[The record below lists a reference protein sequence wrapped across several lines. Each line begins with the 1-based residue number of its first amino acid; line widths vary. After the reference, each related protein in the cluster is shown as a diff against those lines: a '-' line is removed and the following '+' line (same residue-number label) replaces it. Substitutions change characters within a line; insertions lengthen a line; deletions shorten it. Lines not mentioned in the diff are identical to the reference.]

1 MKPNPTKE
9 FMEKHVKGTVYNPP
23 YEVPPTEE
31 QKAVI
36 GLLRKSY
43 LHTGPIP
50 SGCVVSSHTFFWG
63 RADLIYSV
71 TAQVVHGK
79 NAKAKKLQKFKKIF
93 IELGSWIHSAT
104 HEEIIAS
111 GVFTITKDPNYV
123 QPTGTDSTAADH

>member
-1 MKPNPTKE
+1 MNMKTILAATMAMTGGALPSILEEKE
-9 FMEKHVKGTVYNPP
+9 NSSPP
-23 YEVPPTEE
+23 PS
-31 QKAVI
+31 
-36 GLLRKSY
+36 LRKSY
-43 LHTGPIP
+43 LHTGPVP

-63 RADLIYSV
+63 RSDLIYSV